1 MPRLVPVDY
10 RKLVKLFETVGFILD
25 RQTGDHLVY
34 VKKGIKRPIIIP
46 MYREIP
52 EFIILKN
59 LKTADITRNAYLKL
73 LKEI

>member
-34 VKKGIKRPIIIP
+34 VKKGIKRPIVIP
-46 MYREIP
+46 IYSAVP
-52 EFIILKN
+52 VFIIKN
-59 LKTADITRNAYLKL
+59 NLQTAGISRAEYFKL
-73 LKEI
+73 IKQK